1 MEEKYPRFLEG
12 EIDDLGPEE
21 ALFHVIPV
29 PLEQTVSYG
38 GGTGEGPSAI
48 LRASS
53 QLEVFDGVSNPSE
66 HGIWTDVPVD
76 TAGPLAEVVGRI
88 EGAVTRSFA
97 LGKLPVLLG
106 GEHTVTVGALAACR
120 EIHGE
125 IGIVQIDAHA
135 DLRDSYEGT
144 PYSHACVMKRA
155 CDMGHTVFQ
164 AGIRSLSLP
173 EVDFRKS
180 HPVHHLDAREIAKHG
195 IPEAMLPEGFPHRI
209 WLTLDVDGLDPS
221 IMPATGTPEPGGL
234 SWYQCLEIIEKA
246 VAGRKVA
253 GFDVV
258 ELAPIDGLHFP
269 DFAAARLVYDT
280 MGIISRRAIIPGWV
294 PRTKTAAL
302 RPLI

>member
-1 MEEKYPRFLEG
+1 MQSTYPRFLEEELD
-12 EIDDLGPEE
+12 EIAPEE

-48 LRASS
+48 LRSSS

-66 HGIWTDVPVD
+66 HGIWTAPPVE
-76 TAGPLAEVVGRI
+76 TYGALEEVVGRI
-88 EGAVTRSFA
+88 EEATARSIS
-97 LGKLPVLLG
+97 LGKMPVLLG
-106 GEHTVTVGALAACR
+106 GEHTVTVGALAACKAAF
-120 EIHGE
+120 GE

-135 DLRDSYEGT
+135 DLRDTYEGS

-173 EVDFRKS
+173 EVAFRKT
-180 HPVHHLDAREIAKHG
+180 HPVHHLDARDIAMDG
-195 IPEAMLPEGFPHRI
+195 IPETVLPDGFPERI
-209 WLTLDVDGLDPS
+209 WLTIDVDGLDPS

-234 SWYQCLEIIEKA
+234 TWYQCQEIIRKA
-246 VAGRKVA
+246 VKGRHVV

-258 ELAPIDGLHFP
+258 ELAPVKGLHFP

-280 MGIISRRAIIPGWV
+280 MGVITRDAVCS
-294 PRTKTAAL
+294 
-302 RPLI
+302 